1 MIPIKANTRGEAWLQ
16 AAHHLYNE
24 GMLIG
29 DGWIDYNLV
38 IEISDPGKPDLLTK
52 DAQTEV
58 DSILHNSDESPIHTV
73 AETIFPATEYLLHGS
88 KGVFEI
94 YPKEIFPKIKSM
106 RANKPGTYIQRMVR
120 RQGPNGEINPLKHLV
135 QKLKKQAGLQSKK
148 RACYE
153 LGLVDLTDIPIYM
166 PERKGETLSIMG
178 DQCLSHIS
186 MKLGSSNELYVTA
199 LYRSQYFIRKALGNF
214 LGLARLQAFVAN
226 EANLTIGPLVC
237 HATYAKLE
245 TASGQWGKTKI
256 KEIVGRLNDKH
267 KVVI

>member
-1 MIPIKANTRGEAWLQ
+1 MIPIKAKSRGEAWLK
-16 AAHHLYNE
+16 AAHHLYNK
-24 GMLIG
+24 GILIG
-29 DGWIDYNLV
+29 DGWIDYNLI
-38 IEISDPGKPDLLTK
+38 IEISDPGKPDPLTE
-52 DAQTEV
+52 DAQKV
-58 DSILHNSDESPIHTV
+58 IDVILYNFAESPIHTV
-73 AETIFPATEYLLHGS
+73 AETIFPATEYQLHGS
-88 KGVFEI
+88 RGVYEI
-94 YPKEIFPKIKSM
+94 YPNEIYPEIKSM

-120 RQGPNGEINPLKHLV
+120 RQGSNGEINPLKNLV
-135 QKLKKQAGLQSKK
+135 EKLKTQVELSNTK

-166 PERKGETLSIMG
+166 PERKGETMSIMG

-186 MKLGSSNELYVTA
+186 MKLGPSNELYVTA

-226 EANLTIGPLVC
+226 EANLTVGPLVC

-245 TASGQWGKTKI
+245 TASKQWGKTKI
-256 KEIVGRLNDKH
+256 NDIVRRLNDKH

>member
-1 MIPIKANTRGEAWLQ
+1 MTPIQANTRGEAWLL
-16 AAHHLYNE
+16 AAHHLYND
-24 GMLIG
+24 GKSIG
-29 DGWIDYNLV
+29 DGWIDYNLI

-52 DAQTEV
+52 DAQNEI
-58 DSILHNSDESPIHTV
+58 DSILYNFDESPIHTV

-94 YPKEIFPKIKSM
+94 YPDEIYPEIKSM
-106 RANKPGTYIQRMVR
+106 QANRPGTYIQRMVR
-120 RQGPNGEINPLKHLV
+120 RHGSNGEINPLKNLV
-135 QKLKKQAGLQSKK
+135 KKLKTQVGLPNTK

-166 PERKGETLSIMG
+166 PERKGETMSIMG

-186 MKLGSSNELYVTA
+186 MKLGPSNELYVTA

-226 EANLTIGPLVC
+226 EANLTVGPLVC

-245 TASGQWGKTKI
+245 TASKQWGKTKI
-256 KEIVGRLNDKH
+256 KEIVSGLNDKH
-267 KVVI
+267 KVII